1 MSEGQAS
8 YLLSGSMAYDTI
20 LLHKGRFHQRILPEE
35 IARLNVAFGID
46 GVAEEFGGTGGNIAY
61 NAALLG
67 DAPLWVASA
76 GALNAGPY
84 MERLSKLGLDTRGI
98 AVAPGE
104 RVANAWI
111 MTDLDNNQITGF
123 HPGAMRSAPP
133 LPGGP
138 LPGLWHLAPDMAAT
152 MLGFA
157 RRARELGA
165 KYFLDPGQAL
175 PSLLEK
181 EGSGA
186 GFGWREALE
195 GASGLFVNEY
205 EALLLADA
213 LGSDME
219 RIFSHAPKLEFAVRT
234 RGAEG
239 SELLLPGAKRMFKAA
254 RASCVKDPTGC
265 GDAFRAGF
273 VGAFARGLGLE
284 EAMAR
289 GSVMGSFAVERSG
302 GQSHAPARAEIEE
315 RLAEYKQG

>member
-20 LLHKGRFHQRILPEE
+20 LLHDGRFHQRILPQE

-84 MERLSKLGLDTRGI
+84 MDRLAQLGLDARGI
-98 AVAPGE
+98 AVEPGE

-123 HPGAMRSAPP
+123 HPGAMRKAPP
-133 LPGGP
+133 LPDGP

-157 RRARELGA
+157 RRAMELGA

-181 EGSGA
+181 GEAG

-205 EALLLADA
+205 EALLLAEA
-213 LGSDME
+213 LGSDLE
-219 RIFSHAPKLEFAVRT
+219 NIFKSAPKLEFAVRT
-234 RGAEG
+234 RGGEG
-239 SELLLPGAKRMFKAA
+239 SELLLPGEKRLFKVA

-273 VGAFARGLGLE
+273 VGAVARGLGLE

-289 GSVMGSFAVERSG
+289 GSVMGSFAVECSG
-302 GQSHAPARAEIEE
+302 GQSHAPDKAAIEE
-315 RLAEYKQG
+315 RLSRYKAG